1 MVGRLSVTSDIGL
14 HDPAQ
19 PLSRPQSVRVVP
31 GRAAFQS
38 RPRHMPLV
46 AWDGS
51 SGFHRTVTERAVK
64 VAAILG
70 LDKLKALGKA
80 IHFYNP

>member
-1 MVGRLSVTSDIGL
+1 MSVTSDIGL

-38 RPRHMPLV
+38 RPRHMPLG

-51 SGFHRTVTERAVK
+51 SGFHRTVTAVK

>member
-1 MVGRLSVTSDIGL
+1 
-14 HDPAQ
+14 
-19 PLSRPQSVRVVP
+19 
-31 GRAAFQS
+31 
-38 RPRHMPLV
+38 MPLV